1 VPAKAGVWGGRTAAE
16 RHAERRQRLIDAA
29 TEMWVDG
36 GWAAVTMRGVCARTS
51 LNDRYFYEHF
61 ADRDELLAAVW
72 DGIKDDLIADVVAV
86 LTENPARPPMETLG
100 KGIAVVVER
109 IAADPGWAQIMFGHH
124 VGSAVLEQRR
134 TAVLHQAT
142 DIMVNAAKPFR
153 KPGADEL
160 ALRMDALVGIGGF
173 VELMTAWQSGLLDV
187 DAPEVIEH
195 CSRLGA
201 TLAAAYL
208 DTGDDRDSSAD

>member
-1 VPAKAGVWGGRTAAE
+1 VPAKAGIWGGRTAAE
-16 RHAERRQRLIDAA
+16 RHAERRERLIEAA
-29 TEMWVDG
+29 TEIWVES

-61 ADRDELLAAVW
+61 ADRDELLATVW
-72 DGIKDDLIADVVAV
+72 DGIKDDLIANLVTV
-86 LTENPARPPMETLG
+86 LTEDPDRPPIETLG
-100 KGIAVVVER
+100 KGIAVVVQR

-124 VGSAVLEQRR
+124 VGSAILEQRR

-142 DIMVNAAKPFR
+142 DIMVRAAKPFL
-153 KPGADEL
+153 KQDADVL
-160 ALRMDALVGIGGF
+160 GLRMDALVGIGGF
-173 VELMTAWQSGLLDV
+173 VELMTAWQAGLLEI
-187 DAPEVIEH
+187 DAPQVIDH

-208 DTGDDRDSSAD
+208 KPGVS

>member
-1 VPAKAGVWGGRTAAE
+1 MPAKAGVWGGRTAAE

-29 TEMWVDG
+29 TEIWVDS

-51 LNDRYFYEHF
+51 LNDRYFYDHF
-61 ADRDELLAAVW
+61 ADRDELLATVW
-72 DGIKDDLIADVVAV
+72 DGMKDDLMAKLVTV
-86 LTENPARPPMETLG
+86 LTEDSGRPPIETLS

-142 DIMVNAAKPFR
+142 DIMVGVAKPFL
-153 KPGADEL
+153 KPDADVL
-160 ALRMDALVGIGGF
+160 GLRMDALVGIGGF

-187 DAPEVIEH
+187 DAPDVIDH

-208 DTGDDRDSSAD
+208 DTSRAD